1 MDEIKD
7 FTSLSFLSSLGA
19 LFLSLLLLS
28 SVLAPTVSEK
38 LITSDLTSNSRY
50 GVTFPALEYIEG
62 LDENSVVG
70 IGSSIIQ
77 AALNGSCIT
86 DKLDS
91 QGTNVYN
98 LGISGANPYT
108 ESLQIPALIRANPE
122 LVILDLGPNGL
133 WDFYD
138 SEDLDEYIQF
148 RFTINSVSMSHDDL
162 GEWHNFIREKD
173 QQWLAYTHLE
183 RVKLTQSYSQK
194 AVDEYLKEHIS
205 KQFGLDYESRAPA
218 PGDED
223 WHQYLLEPYF
233 PNPFFETMSN
243 ELIADYME
251 EKMPRKA
258 KQGVYNPRFNDTLNH
273 QAYEYMIDTLRK
285 ADIPV
290 LLVAAPHHPLVY
302 PYLGPNQL
310 DGFNHTFNRFSN
322 LSGVFGVNMFWETWH
337 SSMFKDR
344 NHLGVNGREYFCE
357 QITPY
362 IDQIL
367 DEGKLP
373 KSVIQRSGID
383 FSDYLEISCN
393 GTNESHFIDSE
404 FQIIQAEEYSNC
416 AQGDGALDRW
426 ILKGNGSPESSA
438 FLHALPEDV
447 SQYYNGRT
455 GPRLDFNLNFSQD
468 GEYFVWI
475 KMKGNS
481 YGNDTI
487 NLGWTNGLSIGSPVS
502 KYSSYGWTS
511 EGQWEWEPEFNGPPM
526 SINVTSGDEIKLSI
540 WMVEDGVMIDEIL
553 ITSLKSMN
561 PFNIQLINSQNE

>member
-1 MDEIKD
+1 MDEMND
-7 FTSLSFLSSLGA
+7 FTALSFFSSLGA
-19 LFLSLLLLS
+19 LLLSSLLLS
-28 SVLAPTVSEK
+28 SILSPTVSEK

-50 GVTFPALEYIEG
+50 GVTFPALEYIEDSG
-62 LDENSVVG
+62 EKSVVG
-70 IGSSIIQ
+70 IGSSIIR

-86 DKLDS
+86 EKLEN
-91 QGTNVYN
+91 QGTSVYN

-122 LVILDLGPNGL
+122 LVLLDLGPNGL
-133 WDFYD
+133 WDFYE

-148 RFTINSVSMSHDDL
+148 RFTINSVSMGHEDL
-162 GEWHNFIREKD
+162 GEWHEFIREKD

-194 AVDEYLKEHIS
+194 AIDEFLKEHIS

-223 WHQYLLEPYF
+223 WHRYLMEPYF
-233 PNPFFETMSN
+233 RDPFFETMSD
-243 ELIADYME
+243 ESILQYME

-258 KQGVYNPRFNDTLNH
+258 KQGVYNPKFNGTLNH
-273 QAYEYMIDTLRK
+273 QAYEYMIQTLRD
-285 ADIPV
+285 AGIPV
-290 LLVAAPHHPLVY
+290 LLVATPHHPLVY
-302 PYLGPNQL
+302 PYLGPDQL
-310 DGFNHTFNRFSN
+310 DGFNHTFNTFSN

-337 SSMFKDR
+337 SSMFRDR

-367 DEGKLP
+367 EEGKLP
-373 KSVIQRSGID
+373 NSVTQRSGINLTD
-383 FSDYLEISCN
+383 HLEISCN
-393 GTNESHFIDSE
+393 GMNESHFIDSE
-404 FQIIQAEEYSNC
+404 FQIIQAENYSNC
-416 AQGDGALDRW
+416 AHGDGMQDKW
-426 ILKGNGSPESSA
+426 ILRNNGPPESFA

-447 SQYYNGRT
+447 SQYYGDRT
-455 GPRLDFNLNFSQD
+455 GPRLDYDLNFSQN

-487 NLGWTNGLSIGSPVS
+487 TLGSTNGFSAVSPVS

-526 SINVTSGDEIKLSI
+526 SINATIGDEIRLSI
-540 WMVEDGVMIDEIL
+540 WMAEDGVMIDEIL

-561 PFNIQLINSQNE
+561 PFEIQLINSQNE